1 MKVED
6 INYIFLAFESILNYS
21 NEKVSNTLKE
31 WIKTH
36 LNPKKINK
44 KVLVKL
50 FNTLNEYCKNIFKI
64 SIEKTTF
71 IYDIQSIII
80 RFNHSKIY

>member
-6 INYIFLAFESILNYS
+6 INYIFLAFKSILNYS
-21 NEKVSNTLKE
+21 NEKVLNILKE
-31 WIKTH
+31 WIKIH
-36 LNPKKINK
+36 LNSKKINK

-50 FNTLNEYCKNIFKI
+50 FNTLNEYCKNIFNT

>member
-1 MKVED
+1 MEKD
-6 INYIFLAFESILNYS
+6 INYIFLAFKSVLNYS
-21 NEKVSNTLKE
+21 NNDTLNTLKE
-31 WIKTH
+31 WIKKH

-44 KVLVKL
+44 KILIRL
-50 FNTLNEYCKNIFKI
+50 FSTLNEYCKNIFNI
-64 SIEKTTF
+64 SIDKSIF

>member
-1 MKVED
+1 MEKN
-6 INYIFLAFESILNYS
+6 INYIFLAFKSVLNYS
-21 NEKVSNTLKE
+21 NNETLNTLKE
-31 WIKTH
+31 WIKKH

-44 KVLVKL
+44 KTLIRL
-50 FNTLNEYCKNIFKI
+50 FSTLNEYCKNIFNI
-64 SIEKTTF
+64 SIDKSVF

>member
-6 INYIFLAFESILNYS
+6 INYIFLAFKSILNYS
-21 NEKVSNTLKE
+21 NKKVSNTLKE

-44 KVLVKL
+44 KVLIKL
-50 FNTLNEYCKNIFKI
+50 FNTLNEYCKNIFNT

-71 IYDIQSIII
+71 IYDVQSIII

>member
-1 MKVED
+1 MKKD
-6 INYIFLAFESILNYS
+6 INYIFLAFKSVLNYS
-21 NEKVSNTLKE
+21 PNDTLNTLKE
-31 WIKTH
+31 WIKKH

-44 KVLVKL
+44 KTLIRL
-50 FNTLNEYCKNIFKI
+50 FSTLNEYCKNIFNI
-64 SIEKTTF
+64 SIDKSVF